1 MSGESKQIDEDEN
14 GPENGGMKSGPC
26 LIAGFHALSCTSP
39 SYYNPYRGINK
50 NTLSVDM
57 VRLSLTFKG
66 DRGEWLSRKGA
77 QLTDCDEMSA
87 WTSKIRPGG
96 WYELWSFAL
105 GGSSVALG
113 IGFMEPSCKVN
124 MHKGFIEFNPNKVA
138 GDKRFHGL
146 LKTLGTCVSKAR
158 RGSPRDWSPFG
169 AEREQLRETLR
180 SFDPS
185 LPRLGAG
192 KLRGALSAAQSSIQ
206 SLLDAQEQ
214 REQLERQLRSLETAS
229 GR

>member
-1 MSGESKQIDEDEN
+1 MGAVTEQVDEKRAQAAEIDRRIAEKMAEIDRLDGEIGESSSFATRWA
-14 GPENGGMKSGPC
+14 MKS
-26 LIAGFHALSCTSP
+26 S
-39 SYYNPYRGINK
+39 
-50 NTLSVDM
+50 
-57 VRLSLTFKG
+57 
-66 DRGEWLSRKGA
+66 
-77 QLTDCDEMSA
+77 
-87 WTSKIRPGG
+87 
-96 WYELWSFAL
+96 
-105 GGSSVALG
+105 
-113 IGFMEPSCKVN
+113 
-124 MHKGFIEFNPNKVA
+124 
-138 GDKRFHGL
+138 
-146 LKTLGTCVSKAR
+146 
-158 RGSPRDWSPFG
+158 GSPRDWSPFG